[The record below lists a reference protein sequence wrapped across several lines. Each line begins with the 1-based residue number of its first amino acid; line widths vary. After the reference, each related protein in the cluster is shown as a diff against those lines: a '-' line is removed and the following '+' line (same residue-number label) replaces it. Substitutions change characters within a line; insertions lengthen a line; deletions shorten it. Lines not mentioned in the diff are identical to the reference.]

1 MSKTFK
7 NISFDKEIP
16 PFDEKESTPKRK
28 LRSPPPFLREDTL
41 ESSDHTEHEVES
53 EINDFEPDVEITDI
67 AEKKEEQ
74 MKLNNSEVDM
84 EMLDDADKL
93 NTQNR
98 ISNAATP
105 SKVLVH
111 TASFYARSVS
121 PLCPPTPK
129 KVGPFQKRTPLPH
142 KENTGSN
149 FAQED
154 SDEWDKEDQPDC
166 PPPRTFHKG
175 SLPIITRTDTKTCL
189 IIPAD
194 WCLTPRKMA
203 NSPHSVEE
211 EEEEEED
218 SEMTD
223 FDEQIAKMDKESNE
237 QDPNVSTMLSLVKE
251 ELASSDKMEVESRW
265 CLSNSN
271 DEESTESAEGD
282 LMAEE
287 DVLVESSE
295 EGEKKEDTGEKL
307 ENWKKDQTE
316 HRLVNKVTR
325 KDQTVKVN
333 TLLVTVPLVTIRKR
347 RNTRPN
353 IESSEDILNYV

>member
-7 NISFDKEIP
+7 NITFDKAISP
-16 PFDEKESTPKRK
+16 LDEKESKPKRK
-28 LRSPPPFLREDTL
+28 LRSPPPLPREDTL
-41 ESSDHTEHEVES
+41 ESVEC
-53 EINDFEPDVEITDI
+53 EIYDFEPDVEITDI

-74 MKLNNSEVDM
+74 MKLKSSEVDM
-84 EMLDDADKL
+84 EMLDDAEKL
-93 NTQNR
+93 TTQNE
-98 ISNAATP
+98 ISDAASP
-105 SKVLVH
+105 AKVLVH

-129 KVGPFQKRTPLPH
+129 KAAPFQKKTPFPE

-149 FAQED
+149 LAGED
-154 SDEWDKEDQPDC
+154 SEEWDKDDQPDC
-166 PPPRTFHKG
+166 PPPRTFHNG

-218 SEMTD
+218 SDMAD
-223 FDEQIAKMDKESNE
+223 FDEQIAKMDQESNE
-237 QDPNVSTMLSLVKE
+237 QDPNVATMLSLVKE
-251 ELASSDKMEVESRW
+251 ELASTDTMEVESRW
-265 CLSNSN
+265 CLSITN
-271 DEESTESAEGD
+271 DEESTESDEGE

-295 EGEKKEDTGEKL
+295 EGEKKGEAGEQL